1 VGDRLRRLWDFDDLA
16 GTEARLRTQLESESD
31 DGGRA
36 EVLTQL
42 ARVQGLREDFAKGE
56 ALIVEAERLARSSA
70 AARIRID
77 LERGRLRRS
86 GGDPAAALPLFVAAV
101 DLATTSGE
109 AFLAADGAHM
119 AALAAPDLESK
130 LAWTLRGIEIAEST
144 SDRDVAYWVGPLL
157 NNLGV
162 AYAESG
168 DHEAALDAFERA
180 LEARLG
186 FPENP
191 EAIRWAQESVE
202 EERRALGRA

>member
-1 VGDRLRRLWDFDDLA
+1 MGDRLRRLWDFDDLA

-77 LERGRLRRS
+77 LERGRLLRS
-86 GGDPAAALPLFVAAV
+86 GGDPAAALPLFVAAF
-101 DLATTSGE
+101 DRATTSGE
-109 AFLAADGAHM
+109 GFLAADAAHM